1 MIIRILNEGQYR
13 LDDGHLDELNRFDD
27 ALEAAVADGDEE
39 RLRATLTALLTRIR
53 ELGEEVPVL
62 ELVDSDLILP
72 AADSGLD
79 ELRDALGADGLLP
92 G

>member
-13 LDDGHLDELNRFDD
+13 VDDAHLDELNKFDD
-27 ALEAAVADGDEE
+27 ALESAVAAGDEQQ
-39 RLRATLTALLTRIR
+39 LRATLNALLDQVRQ
-53 ELGEEVPVL
+53 LGEEIGVL